1 MEESGTSYILHIVSL
16 RYLKDVQGDIKSK
29 VRYMRLALRI
39 TKDINLGV
47 FKLQNSTESLGV
59 GVSIGNKV

>member
-47 FKLQNSTESLGV
+47 FKLQNSAESLGV